1 MGQANIVDT
10 TGLTGFDMVLS
21 HLKMPTLPLQ
31 QLSLVGLGGVM
42 GQVGGDDR
50 SVSGQRELI
59 GMM

>member
-10 TGLTGFDMVLS
+10 AGLTGFDMVLS
-21 HLKMPTLPLQ
+21 HLKISTLPLQ
-31 QLSLVGLGGVM
+31 QLSSVGLGVM
-42 GQVGGDDR
+42 GQVGGDRR